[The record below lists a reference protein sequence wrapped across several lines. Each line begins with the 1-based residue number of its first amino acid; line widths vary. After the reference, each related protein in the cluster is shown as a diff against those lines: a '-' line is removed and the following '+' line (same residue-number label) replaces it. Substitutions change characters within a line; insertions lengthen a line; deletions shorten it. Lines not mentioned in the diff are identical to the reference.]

1 MGAGRALVVT
11 YVNPV
16 VAITLGMIILGD
28 RPGIGAIIG
37 LLLILGGS
45 WLATGVQFSATLV
58 SRSTRKAL
66 RPSAS

>member
-1 MGAGRALVVT
+1 VGAGRALVVT

-66 RPSAS
+66 RPGAS